1 MTEPTTKP
9 AASPAQK
16 YTTEQLAAVGEVA
29 LARLHGLNNPLAALL
44 AEAQLLQLE
53 PLASEHAAAVERI
66 VELCRRV
73 VQTVREMDKASRA
86 AAG

>member
-1 MTEPTTKP
+1 MSETIPAP
-9 AASPAQK
+9 AAPPAQK
-16 YTTEQLAAVGEVA
+16 YTTEQLAAVGQVA

-53 PLASEHAAAVERI
+53 PLSAEHAAAVERI

-73 VQTVREMDKASRA
+73 VQTVREMDRASRA
-86 AAG
+86 AAV